1 MRKLFIFLVC
11 LMSYTAI
18 SAQNEKEEGD
28 QMVADGN
35 YSGADMM
42 YRLCIELN
50 NDDECSFKLF
60 KLLYDKKSDPTSS
73 DELFQLIS
81 PLAEKGNAE
90 AQFYLGMMYSKGY
103 GVTQDLAKAIKWL
116 QLCADKGNTAAQ
128 EELTLLN
135 PPRQGS
141 TIPRVNSSR
150 GRTTAKAETPVDK
163 PSNQEK
169 ANVKTSVPREKETTG
184 RTVSDDI
191 NSQYKQEKGSSKT
204 GNILLAVGA
213 VGIVG
218 GAAAT
223 YLLPPKITE
232 DWSNSDETGK
242 YTEVKKRNPVF
253 LIAGGVVGGIC
264 IGTGIILKSKSGKSK
279 NVAHE
284 YDPSQPVSRPNYD
297 MRLDFVA
304 AGNGAGFRLTF

>member
-1 MRKLFIFLVC
+1 MKKIIIFLVC
-11 LMSYTAI
+11 LMSCI
-18 SAQNEKEEGD
+18 VIQAQDEKEEGD
-28 QMVADGN
+28 KMVADGN

-60 KLLYDKKSDPTSS
+60 KLLYDKKSEPTSS

-116 QLCADKGNTAAQ
+116 QLCADKGNTAAK
-128 EELTLLN
+128 EELTLIN

-150 GRTTAKAETPVDK
+150 GRTATTDVTTPSK
-163 PSNQEK
+163 Q
-169 ANVKTSVPREKETTG
+169 ETTATKTVTTQERQTAG
-184 RTVSDDI
+184 RSTTDI

-232 DWSNSDETGK
+232 DWSNSDETGT
-242 YTEVKKRNPVF
+242 YIEVKKRNPVF

-264 IGTGIILKSKSGKSK
+264 IGTGIILKSKASRQHK
-279 NVAHE
+279 NSAYE
-284 YDPSQPVSRPNYD
+284 YDPSKPVSRPNYD